1 MAALLSFLYKKLNA
15 IYIFIVRESRD
26 KVYQCDMDDEAA
38 NLFEAYKY
46 LSRIDSPQDIK
57 GLGKEELRELCK
69 EIRDYIINIVS
80 DNGGHLASNLGVV
93 ELTLA
98 LHRVFDSPKDK
109 IIWDVGHQSYV
120 HKIVTGRREA
130 FRDIRKFGG
139 LSGFPKRSESPHD
152 IFETG
157 HSSTSI
163 SSALGIAKARD
174 LAGDDYSVVAVIGDG
189 AMTGGMAF
197 EALNHAGDFPTNLI
211 VVLND
216 NEMSISQNIGG
227 MSNYLSK
234 LRTEPAYFKLKEE
247 IESLLNKLPVL
258 GKPMFKVVERLRDS
272 LKYLLVPGVLFEELG
287 FKYFGPING
296 HNIGNL
302 EEVLARAKAYKGHPV
317 LIHVVTTKG
326 KGYRNAEKKPEK
338 YHSINP
344 FFIENGEL
352 KSKSSKKSYSDIFG
366 DCLVKL
372 AEADEKI
379 VAVSAAMPDG
389 TGLGKFAFRFKK
401 RFFDVGIAEQHAVT
415 FSAGLAAGG
424 LKPVFAVY
432 STFLQR
438 AYDQILHD
446 VCMQNL
452 PVVFAI
458 DRAGIVGSDGETHQG
473 VFDISYLRHIPN
485 LSIMSPKD
493 GRELEDMLA
502 LALQLGTPAALRY
515 PRGTEKSF
523 DIEHLPVEY
532 GKSEMLLDGEDGVII
547 AEGAMVAI
555 AYDVCKKLQEE
566 DLKFSLVNLRF
577 IKPLDSGLLLE
588 LAQKHEKLYTVE
600 DNIRFG
606 GMGSSIQEFYSE
618 KGINTYVKIFA
629 HGDNFIPH
637 GEVNELYRL
646 EQLDA
651 KSIAAQILRDRKQ

>member
-1 MAALLSFLYKKLNA
+1 M
-15 IYIFIVRESRD
+15 
-26 KVYQCDMDDEAA
+26 YQCDMDDEAA

-46 LSRIDSPQDIK
+46 LSRIDSPQDLK
-57 GLGKEELRELCK
+57 GLGKAELRELCK

-80 DNGGHLASNLGVV
+80 ENGGHLASNLGIV

-98 LHRVFDSPKDK
+98 LHRVFDSPRDK

-120 HKIVTGRREA
+120 HKIITGRREA

-174 LAGDDYSVVAVIGDG
+174 LSGEDYSVVAVIGDG

-326 KGYRNAEKKPEK
+326 KGYRNAERKPEK
-338 YHSINP
+338 FHGINP

-352 KSKSSKKSYSDIFG
+352 KNKSSKKSYSDIFG
-366 DCLVKL
+366 ECLVRL
-372 AEADEKI
+372 AEADDKI

-389 TGLGKFAFRFKK
+389 TGLSKFAFKFKK

-502 LALQLGTPAALRY
+502 LALQLGSPAALRY

-523 DIEHLPVEY
+523 DVEHLPVEY
-532 GKSEMLLDGEDGVII
+532 GKSEVLLEGEDGVII
-547 AEGAMVAI
+547 AEGAMVAT
-555 AYDVCKKLQEE
+555 AYDVCKKLKEE
-566 DLKFSLVNLRF
+566 GLQFSLVNLRF
-577 IKPLDSGLLLE
+577 IKPLDSELLLE

-600 DNIRFG
+600 DNVRFG

-618 KGINTYVKIFA
+618 KGINTFVKIFA

-651 KSIAAQILRDRKQ
+651 KSIAAQILKDRKG